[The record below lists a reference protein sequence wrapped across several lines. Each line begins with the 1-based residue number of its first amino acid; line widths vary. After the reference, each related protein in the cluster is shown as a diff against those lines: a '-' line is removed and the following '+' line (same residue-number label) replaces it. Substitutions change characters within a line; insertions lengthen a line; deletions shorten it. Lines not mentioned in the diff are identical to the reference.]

1 MNIFLDTNIL
11 YQDPFFRSQLSK
23 LLLQSQAAKK
33 VNIIIPQVCLNEL
46 FFRLEDKL
54 KGLSSDIKIKIE
66 EVNRLIQ
73 NETNTFE
80 IDIESFEKEIQEFYN
95 SKIRNSVFFKIKNKP
110 EYYDESLSKA
120 IRRFNPFFTEKK
132 EEFRDSLIWCS
143 IRDYAANKR
152 NEKNYFVTN
161 NYNDFW
167 NSDKNNLHPN
177 LQLECDNIIIIE
189 SLKKLFEVETSLIN
203 FKTAKEFEN
212 WISTQNIN
220 SKSIQSAVDKY
231 LWKHIVG
238 GIEKAIKEYPTGNV
252 KESIEIGFII
262 PVLEKEN
269 YTILKIEKTEI
280 FDSFALLTVTSELK
294 FQGKL
299 YYPNSDK
306 GDFSNYESLSF
317 KSIITLVLSFN
328 KDLIFTPSTVEL
340 MSIEVE

>member
-1 MNIFLDTNIL
+1 M
-11 YQDPFFRSQLSK
+11 
-23 LLLQSQAAKK
+23 LLQSQAAKK
-33 VNIIIPQVCLNEL
+33 INIFIPQVCLNEL
-46 FFRLEDKL
+46 YFRLEDKL
-54 KGLSSDIKIKIE
+54 KSLDSDIKIKIE
-66 EVNRLIQ
+66 EVNKLIQ
-73 NETNTFE
+73 NEKHTFE
-80 IDIESFEKEIQEFYN
+80 IDIVDFERKIKKFYN
-95 SKIRNSVFFKIKNKP
+95 SNIRDSIFFNLKNKP
-110 EYYDESLSKA
+110 KYYDESLSKA

-143 IRDYAANKR
+143 IRDYVSNKK

-177 LQLECDNIIIIE
+177 LQRECNNIILIE

-203 FKTAKEFEN
+203 FKIAKEFED
-212 WISTQNIN
+212 WIKAQNIS

-231 LWKHIVG
+231 LWEHIVG
-238 GIEKAIKEYPTGNV
+238 EIEKAIKEYPTSEV

-262 PVLEKEN
+262 PVLEKKN
-269 YTILKIEKTEI
+269 YTILKIDKTEI

-299 YYPNSDK
+299 HYPNLDK
-306 GDFSNYESLSF
+306 GDFSNYESLNFES
-317 KSIITLVLSFN
+317 KIMLILYVN

-340 MSIEVE
+340 IDIEVE